1 MARRK
6 KQTTAGEVAAVR
18 FPPAFFDEE
27 RHHEALEQ
35 LTVQALSAGDA
46 KTAFRFAD
54 RRCRISPL
62 AQAHHYTLRAE
73 ASYQLK
79 DRESALR
86 DISRALELL
95 PEDLAANRRM
105 LAWGSKADQVK
116 AAEVLLRR
124 EPNLKVLPPAIT
136 LLRKSKRNAF
146 ATVQH
151 TDTCIF
157 GWAAWSNR
165 SPLKLRI
172 DASGENLTTTIAAD
186 PKHPLGKCAGHA
198 ASFVIARPQS
208 QAMQTVSLTAGKKPF
223 YKKLL
228 PPAVRNSG
236 SPKSGSPE
244 RSSLPRRGANK
255 RLGQSAS
262 DSLTVIVPVYDDYEA
277 TTACLDSLVVE
288 LKSRPHIKAILV
300 DDASPDGRIAAH
312 LMQLAEHE
320 SIRLIANEHN
330 LGFVESVNLA
340 LAEVKAGDVI
350 LLNADT
356 IVPPGFAE
364 RLRAAARSRPN
375 IGTVVPLSNNG
386 EFTSIPVP
394 NTPNPMGSAE
404 VLAALDAAAAV
415 VNAGKIVDIPNGT
428 GFCLYITR
436 QCLDAV
442 GMLSDIFERGY
453 LEDAD
458 FCLRAREAGF
468 LSVCAPSIYVGHAGS
483 RSFGDEK
490 RALVMRNM
498 GRLEARY
505 PAYRN
510 ECAMFLKADPL
521 RESRAAVER
530 QAPSLNAGAVLLIRG
545 PGPVEAVVAARSR
558 HLAGH
563 GTRSVIAE
571 CRTNSVRPTIRVVHP
586 SEGLPQSLEFA
597 ISQANGRQALANYLD
612 ALKPSR
618 IELAGLA
625 NLPAEVLDLLF
636 GLNVPSDVLLA
647 EAGLVREDQPEFAS
661 WQARWREALQRAD
674 HLYAPD
680 AQAAAFAKRYWPHP
694 NLVELDLREGM
705 APIPLGNRADGADAL
720 GILALRCSAADHEL
734 IRQVA
739 RGVTA
744 GPSGHSVVVIGRTL
758 DDLELMKTPGVTVTG
773 AAADEDIERLLRHHD
788 IKALFVAVRQ
798 PLFGHTLVG
807 SLVDS
812 DFPLAVF
819 DWSSL
824 AEARI
829 KRSGLAIDP
838 SLPGPAAAQ
847 SVRDWLAR
855 V

>member
-6 KQTTAGEVAAVR
+6 KQTTAGAVARVYSH
-18 FPPAFFDEE
+18 PAFFDEE

-35 LTVQALSAGDA
+35 LAVQALSAGDA

-54 RRCRISPL
+54 RRCRIPPL

-73 ASYQLK
+73 AFYQLK

-105 LAWGSKADQVK
+105 LAWGGKADQVK
-116 AAEVLLRR
+116 AAEVMLRR
-124 EPNLKVLPPAIT
+124 EPNLKILSPAIT

-172 DASGENLTTTIAAD
+172 DASDESFTTTIAAD
-186 PKHPLGKCAGHA
+186 PRHPLSKCAGHA
-198 ASFVIARPQS
+198 ASFVIPRPQS
-208 QAMQTVSLTAGKKPF
+208 HSMQTVSLTAGKKPF

-228 PPAVRNSG
+228 PPALRSAGSAISG
-236 SPKSGSPE
+236 SPGRASP
-244 RSSLPRRGANK
+244 LRRDAGTRHGRA
-255 RLGQSAS
+255 
-262 DSLTVIVPVYDDYEA
+262 DPDVLTVIVPVYDDYEA
-277 TTACLDSLVVE
+277 TRACLDSLVVE
-288 LKSRPHIKAILV
+288 LESWPHIKAILI
-300 DDASPDGRIAAH
+300 DDASPDGRITAH
-312 LMQLAEHE
+312 LRQLAEHE
-320 SIRLIANEHN
+320 SIQLIVSEHN
-330 LGFVESVNLA
+330 LGFVGSVNLA
-340 LAEVKAGDVI
+340 LAETTTGDVI

-356 IVPPGFAE
+356 IVPPGFSE
-364 RLRAAARSRPN
+364 RLRAAAGSRPN

-386 EFTSIPVP
+386 EFTSLPVP
-394 NTPNPMGSAE
+394 NTPNPMGPAE
-404 VLAALDAAAAV
+404 EIAALDAAAAV

-428 GFCLYITR
+428 GFCLYVTR
-436 QCLDAV
+436 ECLDAV
-442 GMLSDIFERGY
+442 GMLSDIFDRGY

-505 PAYRN
+505 PGYRN

-530 QAPSLNAGAVLLIRG
+530 QVPALNVGAVLLVRG

-558 HLAGH
+558 HLAEH
-563 GTRSVIAE
+563 GTMSVVAE
-571 CRTNSVRPTIRVVHP
+571 CRTNSIGPSLRIVHP
-586 SEGLPQSLEFA
+586 SDGLPQSLEFA
-597 ISQANGRQALANYLD
+597 ISEPDGRRALANYLD

-618 IELAGLA
+618 IELAGMA
-625 NLPAEVLDLLF
+625 NLPAEVLDLLS
-636 GLNVPSDVLLA
+636 GLDVPSDVLLA
-647 EAGLVREDQPEFAS
+647 EAGLVHQDQPEFAS
-661 WQARWREALQRAD
+661 WQDRWRVLLQRAD
-674 HLYAPD
+674 RLYAPD
-680 AQAAAFAKRYWPHP
+680 AQAVSFAKRYWPHP
-694 NLVELDLREGM
+694 NLVELDLSEGV
-705 APIPLGNRADGADAL
+705 APLPLGDPACDTDAL
-720 GILALRCSAADHEL
+720 GIMALRCSAADHEL
-734 IRQVA
+734 IRHVA
-739 RGVTA
+739 RAITA
-744 GPSGHSVVVIGRTL
+744 QPSGGGVVIIGRTL
-758 DDLELMKTPGVTVTG
+758 DDIELMKIPGVTVTG
-773 AAADEDIERLLRHHD
+773 SAADEDMERLLRHHGV
-788 IKALFVAVRQ
+788 KALFVALRQ

-807 SLVDS
+807 SLMDS
-812 DFPLAVF
+812 EFPVTAF
-819 DWSSL
+819 DWSL
-824 AEARI
+824 ADVRT
-829 KRSGLAIDP
+829 KRSRLAIDP

-847 SVRDWLAR
+847 SIREWFAR

>member
-6 KQTTAGEVAAVR
+6 KQTTAGEMAAVR
-18 FPPAFFDEE
+18 FHPAFFDEE

-35 LTVQALSAGDA
+35 LAVQALSAGDA

-124 EPNLKVLPPAIT
+124 EPNLKILPPAIT

-151 TDTCIF
+151 TDTSIF

-172 DASGENLTTTIAAD
+172 DDSDESFTTTIAAD
-186 PKHPLGKCAGHA
+186 PKHPLSKCAGHA
-198 ASFVIARPQS
+198 ASFVIPRPHS
-208 QAMQTVSLTAGKKPF
+208 PATQTVSLTAGKKPF
-223 YKKLL
+223 CKKIL
-228 PPAVRNSG
+228 PPAVRNARSAV
-236 SPKSGSPE
+236 SGSPE
-244 RSSLPRRGANK
+244 RSSLPRRGVNK
-255 RLGQSAS
+255 RRGQS
-262 DSLTVIVPVYDDYEA
+262 DPDFLTVIVPVYDDHEA
-277 TTACLDSLVVE
+277 TSACLDSLVAE
-288 LKSRPHIKAILV
+288 LKSQPHIKAILI
-300 DDASPDGRIAAH
+300 DDASPDERITAH
-312 LMQLAEHE
+312 LKQLAGHK
-320 SIRLIANEHN
+320 SIQLIANEHN
-330 LGFVESVNLA
+330 LGFVESINLA
-340 LAEVKAGDVI
+340 LAEVKTGDVI

-356 IVPPGFAE
+356 IVPPGFAD

-386 EFTSIPVP
+386 EFTSLPVP
-394 NTPNPMGSAE
+394 NTPNPMGPPE
-404 VLAALDAAAAV
+404 ELAALDAAAAV

-436 QCLDAV
+436 ECLDAV
-442 GMLSDIFERGY
+442 GMLSNIFERGY

-483 RSFGDEK
+483 RSFGAEK
-490 RALVMRNM
+490 RALVMRNL

-530 QAPSLNAGAVLLIRG
+530 QAASLNAGAVLLIRG
-545 PGPVEAVVAARSR
+545 SGPVDAVVAARSK
-558 HLAGH
+558 HLARH
-563 GTRSVIAE
+563 GTRSVIVE
-571 CRTNSVRPTIRVVHP
+571 CRTNSITPTLRVVHP

-597 ISQANGRQALANYLD
+597 ISDAEGRRAFAHHLD

-618 IELAGLA
+618 FEFAGLA
-625 NLPAEVLDLLF
+625 SLPAEVLDLLS

-647 EAGLVREDQPEFAS
+647 EGGLVDDEHPEFAS
-661 WQARWREALQRAD
+661 WQARWRELLQRAD

-680 AQAAAFAKRYWPHP
+680 AQAVAFAKRYWPHA
-694 NLVELDLREGM
+694 NRVELDLRQGA
-705 APIPLGNRADGADAL
+705 APIRLGNPADDADAL
-720 GILALRCSAADHEL
+720 GIVALRCSAADHEL

-744 GPSGHSVVVIGRTL
+744 KPAGRPVVVIGRTL
-758 DDLELMKTPGVTVTG
+758 DDLELMKIPGVTVTG
-773 AAADEDIERLLRHHD
+773 SAANEDMERLLRHYG
-788 IKALFVAVRQ
+788 IKALFIAVRQ
-798 PLFGHTLVG
+798 PLFGHPLVG
-807 SLVDS
+807 SLMDS
-812 DFPLAVF
+812 DFPVAGF
-819 DWSSL
+819 DWSL
-824 AEARI
+824 APTRI
-829 KRSGLAIDP
+829 KRSGLAIAP
-838 SLPGPAAAQ
+838 SLAGPAAAQ
-847 SVRDWLAR
+847 SIREWFAR

>member
-6 KQTTAGEVAAVR
+6 KRTTAGEVAAVR
-18 FPPAFFDEE
+18 FHSAFFDEE

-35 LTVQALSAGDA
+35 LAVQALSAGDA

-124 EPNLKVLPPAIT
+124 EPNLKILPPAIT

-172 DASGENLTTTIAAD
+172 DDSDESFTTTIAAD
-186 PKHPLGKCAGHA
+186 PKHPLSKCAGHA
-198 ASFVIARPQS
+198 ASFVIPRPQS
-208 QAMQTVSLTAGKKPF
+208 QTMQTVSLTAGKKPF

-228 PPAVRNSG
+228 PPAVRSAH
-236 SPKSGSPE
+236 PAVAGSPE
-244 RSSLPRRGANK
+244 RSDLPRRGGNK
-255 RLGQSAS
+255 RRRQS
-262 DSLTVIVPVYDDYEA
+262 DPDFLTVIVPVYDDHAA
-277 TTACLDSLVVE
+277 TRACLDSLVVE
-288 LKSRPHIKAILV
+288 LQSQPHIKAILI
-300 DDASPDGRIAAH
+300 DDASPDERITAH
-312 LMQLAEHE
+312 LKQLAGHK
-320 SIRLIANEHN
+320 SIQLIANEHN

-340 LAEVKAGDVI
+340 LAEVKTGDVI

-356 IVPPGFAE
+356 IVPSGFAD

-386 EFTSIPVP
+386 EFTSLPVP
-394 NTPNPMGSAE
+394 NTPNPMGPPE
-404 VLAALDAAAAV
+404 EIAALDAAAAI
-415 VNAGKIVDIPNGT
+415 VNTGKIVDIPNGT

-436 QCLDAV
+436 KCLDAV
-442 GMLSDIFERGY
+442 GMLSNIFERGY

-483 RSFGDEK
+483 RSFGAEK
-490 RALVMRNM
+490 RALVMRNL

-545 PGPVEAVVAARSR
+545 SGPVDAVVAARSR
-558 HLAGH
+558 HLARH
-563 GTRSVIAE
+563 GTRSVVVE
-571 CRTNSVRPTIRVVHP
+571 CRTNSITPTLRIVHP

-597 ISQANGRQALANYLD
+597 IAEAEGRQAFTHYLD
-612 ALKPSR
+612 ALTPSR
-618 IELAGLA
+618 IEFAGPA
-625 NLPAEVLDLLF
+625 SLPAEVLDLLS
-636 GLNVPSDVLLA
+636 GLKAPSDVLLA
-647 EAGLVREDQPEFAS
+647 EGGLVDEEQPEFAS
-661 WQARWREALQRAD
+661 WQARWHEVLQRAD

-680 AQAAAFAKRYWPHP
+680 AQATAFAKRYWPHA
-694 NLVELDLREGM
+694 NRVELDLREGA
-705 APIPLGNRADGADAL
+705 APIRLGNPADDADAL
-720 GILALRCSAADHEL
+720 GIVALRCSAADHEL
-734 IRQVA
+734 IRQIA

-744 GPSGHSVVVIGRTL
+744 KPAGRPVVVIGRTL
-758 DDLELMKTPGVTVTG
+758 DDLELMKIPGVTVTG
-773 AAADEDIERLLRHHD
+773 SAADEDMERLLRHHG
-788 IKALFVAVRQ
+788 IKALFVALRQ
-798 PLFGHTLVG
+798 PLFGHPLVG
-807 SLVDS
+807 GLMDS
-812 DFPLAVF
+812 DFPVAAF
-819 DWSSL
+819 DWSR
-824 AEARI
+824 APARI
-829 KRSGLAIDP
+829 RRSGLAIDP

-847 SVRDWLAR
+847 SIREWFAR